1 MSDTFIM
8 FFAFYPPAMFFAGI
22 AATIIAP
29 KRGRD
34 QVWWGIF
41 SFLLP
46 PALILLLL
54 MPNGRNWRNKH
65 QLDDANSADDSHF
78 F

>member
-1 MSDTFIM
+1 MSDTATMFI
-8 FFAFYPPAMFFAGI
+8 AFYPAAMFIAGL

-41 SFLLP
+41 SFLFP
-46 PALILLLL
+46 PVIVILLLL
-54 MPNGRNWRNKH
+54 PHGRNWRTRH
-65 QLDDANSADDSHF
+65 QLDDAGAGDDALF
-78 F
+78 